1 MDITLE
7 KLGKKFGEVKAVDE
21 VSFKIRDGE
30 FFFILGSS
38 GCGKTTLLR
47 LIAGFYTPEGG
58 SLRFG
63 GSEVNNVPPNRRNTG
78 MVFQNYALWPH
89 MTVFDNVAYGL
100 KVRKMPTDET
110 RREVENILETVRMQE
125 YAQRFPNQL
134 SGGQQQRVALARAL
148 VIKPDILL
156 MDEPLS
162 NLDAKLRME
171 LRDEIKRIQRET
183 NVTALYVT
191 HDQKEAMAMA
201 DRIAVMKDGKI
212 LQVDSPREVYSR
224 PQSRFV
230 AAFMGEVNRIS
241 GKVIERGDGFVK
253 IETALGILVSKNIYG
268 KFNTGD
274 SVEAMVRPESM
285 TITSDGDFNR
295 FEGVVES
302 SIYLGQVEEFF
313 IKSKNDI
320 NIKMITQVSTQ
331 REYKPGES
339 LFLSFPPESLHVIK
353 D

>member
-1 MDITLE
+1 MEISLE
-7 KLGKKFGEVKAVDE
+7 KLCKKFGDVRAVDE

-58 SLRFG
+58 TLRFG
-63 GSEVNNVPPNRRNTG
+63 DREVNNVPPNRRNTG

-100 KVRKMPTDET
+100 KVRKLSTDEI
-110 RREVENILETVRMQE
+110 RDEVENILETVRMEE

-162 NLDAKLRME
+162 NLDAKLRLEMRE
-171 LRDEIKRIQRET
+171 EIKQIQRET

-191 HDQKEAMAMA
+191 HDQNEAMAMA
-201 DRIAVMKDGKI
+201 DRIAVMKDGRI
-212 LQVDSPREVYSR
+212 VQVDSPRKVYSR

-230 AAFMGEVNRIS
+230 AAFMGEVNSIP
-241 GKVIERGDGFVK
+241 GKVIETGDGFLK
-253 IETALGILVSKNIYG
+253 LDTELGVLVSRSICGEFQK
-268 KFNTGD
+268 GD
-274 SVEAMVRPESM
+274 SVEAMVRPESV
-285 TITSDGDFNR
+285 TITDGGDENR

-302 SIYLGQVEEFF
+302 SIYFGQVEEFF
-313 IKSKNDI
+313 IKSKNNI
-320 NIKMITQVSTQ
+320 KIKMIKPISTQ
-331 REYKPGES
+331 REQSPGEN
-339 LFLSFPPESLHVIK
+339 LVLSFPPESLHVIK